1 MTTHLPPVT
10 GREHDFPAEY
20 KLVSTTDPQGRITHC
35 NGAFLEVSG
44 FGYDELMG
52 QPHSVVRHPD
62 MPPEA
67 FKDMWSTI
75 GRGRPWTGVVKN
87 RCKSGDH
94 YWVLA
99 NVTPVMEDGKPK
111 GYMSVRIKPTR
122 EQVAKAEALYAQVA
136 AERASGRETVRIHAG
151 AMRLVGWRDWPH
163 RVHRLTLTQR
173 VGLVILAASL
183 LPVLTTTLGL
193 PWFAQWLVALVMA
206 SLATWW
212 FHGYVAQPLDRAGE
226 LAAHIAGCNLNGNV
240 RFMRRHPLG
249 QLLRRLWLINLNMQ
263 AIVEDVRSEVNAMKD
278 GAREIA
284 SGSDDLS
291 GRTEQQSA
299 EVQKTASTME
309 QMTGVVSG
317 TADAARQAAD
327 LGTRASTVARR
338 GGEAVGEIVLT
349 MGHIESSSR
358 RVAEINQVIEG
369 IAFQTNI
376 LALNAAVEAARAG
389 EQGRGFSVVAAEVR
403 SLAHRS
409 SEAAREIRSLIDAS
423 VSQVT
428 DGAERVRVTQ
438 QVIRDMVDAV
448 EQVSGL
454 VAHVQQATTEQSQGI
469 AALNGTVA
477 NFDASAQQNAALA
490 EQTAAA
496 CQSLQRRAGTLE
508 RAVQVFRLG
517 AAKDAPSVKPV
528 GARAPGAQRAPA

>member
-1 MTTHLPPVT
+1 MTAHLPPIT
-10 GREHDFPAEY
+10 GREHDYPDHY
-20 KLVSTTDPQGRITHC
+20 KLVSTTDAQGRITHC
-35 NGAFLEVSG
+35 NSAFLEVSG

-52 QPHSVVRHPD
+52 QPHNVVRHPD

-67 FKDMWSTI
+67 FKDLWSTI
-75 GRGRPWTGVVKN
+75 GRGRPWTGLVKN
-87 RCKSGDH
+87 RCKNGDH

-122 EQVAKAEALYAQVA
+122 EQIAKAEALYSQVT
-136 AERASGRETVRIHAG
+136 AERASGRPTVRIHAG

-173 VGLVILAASL
+173 VGMVMAVVALAPLIAAAAGA
-183 LPVLTTTLGL
+183 PG
-193 PWFAQWLVALVMA
+193 FAQWLSAAVMA
-206 SLATWW
+206 ALAIWW
-212 FHGYVAQPLDRAGE
+212 FHGYIARPLDRAGE

-263 AIVEDVRSEVNAMKD
+263 AIVDDVRSEVHAMKA
-278 GAREIA
+278 GAQEIA

-309 QMTGVVSG
+309 QMTGVVAG

-338 GGEAVGEIVLT
+338 GGEAVGEIVHT
-349 MGHIESSSR
+349 MGDIESSSR

-409 SEAAREIRSLIDAS
+409 SEAAREIRALIDAS
-423 VSQVT
+423 VSQVS
-428 DGAERVRVTQ
+428 DGAERVRHTQ
-438 QVIRDMVDAV
+438 QVIGDLVEAV

-469 AALNGTVA
+469 VALNGTVA
-477 NFDASAQQNAALA
+477 SFDASAQQNAALA

-517 AAKDAPSVKPV
+517 ATRDAEPVRKPAA
-528 GARAPGAQRAPA
+528 ARRA